1 MSSLPVT
8 TPCESL
14 HPEDSLVSSSFCAA
28 GFREETPCP
37 PASQP
42 CSVWVRCEGGGEALL
57 CQDPRAQEA
66 PGEKGSAQDSGQISH
81 RDSLAGLSM
90 GLRTPVQAGTLPKP
104 TLWAE
109 PGPVIPWGSSVTIWC
124 QGPLQAQEFHLYKDG
139 SPAALDRQI
148 SQYPR
153 KNVKF
158 SIIQMTEFTAGRY
171 QCYYVSPTGWSEDS
185 DPLELVVTGVYSKP
199 SLSAL
204 PSPVVTSGANVT
216 LQCGSRQGFDRFI
229 LTREGEDRV
238 SWTLDSQQHLSGQSQ
253 ALFPVGPV
261 TPKHRWTFRCY
272 GCYWNRPHMWSQ
284 PSDPMELLIPGG
296 SGKPSLLTQQGSIV
310 SYGQSLTFQCLSDI
324 SYDRFALSKEGG
336 QDLLQI
342 TALQPQAGLSQA
354 NFSLDTVSSS
364 HGGRYR
370 CYGGHSLSSEWS
382 APSDPLDIL
391 VAGWLPD
398 RPSLSVQPGAMV
410 ASGENVTL
418 VCQSQSPRVIF
429 LLSKEGTANPPL
441 RLRSQ
446 SRAQQHQAE
455 FSMGPVTSAHKGT
468 YRCYSSLSIFPYLL
482 SQPSDPLELLVSGPS
497 GNPSPLPTGPTST
510 TAQGLQWYWNVLIGV
525 LVALVLLVSL
535 LLFLFLF
542 LRHRRQSKGRTSEP
556 KDRGLQTRSSPA
568 ADAQEEPLYAAMKD
582 PNPGEGMELD
592 PQENR
597 TCDDFQGMTYA
608 QVTISTSRQ
617 MQGMAPSPSP
627 LSEELLD
634 RKGRQAEKDRQ
645 VDSQAAASAAPQD
658 VTYAQLTLRR
668 ETSAPRSSSSEKP
681 PHEPSVYVS
690 LAVH

>member
-284 PSDPMELLIPGG
+284 PSDPMELLIPG
-296 SGKPSLLTQQGSIV
+296 
-310 SYGQSLTFQCLSDI
+310 
-324 SYDRFALSKEGG
+324 
-336 QDLLQI
+336 
-342 TALQPQAGLSQA
+342 
-354 NFSLDTVSSS
+354 
-364 HGGRYR
+364 
-370 CYGGHSLSSEWS
+370 
-382 APSDPLDIL
+382 
-391 VAGWLPD
+391 
-398 RPSLSVQPGAMV
+398 AMV
-410 ASGENVTL
+410 DTASPLSGQPPVTPWTSWW
-418 VCQSQSPRVIF
+418 Q
-429 LLSKEGTANPPL
+429 EGTANPPL

-542 LRHRRQSKGRTSEP
+542 LRHRRQSKGRTSGATDPEP

>member
-391 VAGWLPD
+391 VAG
-398 RPSLSVQPGAMV
+398 
-410 ASGENVTL
+410 
-418 VCQSQSPRVIF
+418 
-429 LLSKEGTANPPL
+429 
-441 RLRSQ
+441 
-446 SRAQQHQAE
+446 
-455 FSMGPVTSAHKGT
+455 
-468 YRCYSSLSIFPYLL
+468 
-482 SQPSDPLELLVSGPS
+482 PS

-542 LRHRRQSKGRTSEP
+542 LRHRRQSKGRTSGATDPEP